1 MPPKKVVLR
10 QWLSNGDTAQVVDAL
25 QQIANELDDKYLR
38 QDIIHQAGRFN
49 SLQKD
54 RSLGIIDNDTYFQRF
69 NAIQLALQDLIERLP
84 DVLQPAAAPPVNDPP
99 PSTGNTTSPAPAT
112 PPTTA
117 AGPVSNLPWIIG
129 LLLLLGPAIALAAFL
144 PCPSA
149 SVENTFRLLMALGAG
164 GIATLLPGVFH
175 LEFKGLKAGSAIGI
189 TALVYLVNP
198 AGVVKDDSP
207 CNEPKTTSVTVFVHG
222 KKGTHDMIPRQ
233 QGSVIMDVPGG
244 ERKRASINEYG
255 QAFFQNLVVG
265 DSVRIDV
272 DFSEPYHATR
282 PGRSYRVEPQ
292 GSIYL
297 EVALQGLDKVFGTVL
312 AGDKALPGVV
322 AAIGALRD
330 TTDETGYYEIAI
342 PEPLQ
347 QKQYEVKFT
356 RAGYKLLTKP
366 AYPQTGAPL
375 NVVMNK

>member
-1 MPPKKVVLR
+1 MPPKKVILR

-25 QQIANELDDKYLR
+25 LQIANELDDKYLR
-38 QDIIHQAGRFN
+38 HDIIHQAGRFN

-54 RSLGIIDNDTYFQRF
+54 RSRGVIDNDSYFQRF
-69 NAIQLALQDLIERLP
+69 NAIQSALLDLIERLP

-99 PSTGNTTSPAPAT
+99 STGDATSP
-112 PPTTA
+112 A
-117 AGPVSNLPWIIG
+117 AGPVSHLPWIIG

-164 GIATLLPGVFH
+164 GVATLLPGVFH
-175 LEFKGLKAGSAIGI
+175 LEVKGLKAGSAIGI

-198 AGVVKDDSP
+198 AGVVKNDGP
-207 CNEPKTTSVTVFVHG
+207 CNEPKTTAITVFVHG
-222 KKGTHDMIPRQ
+222 KKGTQDMILRQ
-233 QGSVIMDVPGG
+233 QGFVIMDVPGG
-244 ERKRASINEYG
+244 ERKRASINENG

-282 PGRSYRVEPQ
+282 PGRSYRIEPQ

-297 EVALQGLDKVFGTVL
+297 EVALQGLDKVFGTVVS
-312 AGDKALPGVV
+312 GDKPLPGVV
-322 AAIGALRD
+322 AAVGALRD

-342 PEPLQ
+342 PEHLQ
-347 QKQYEVKFT
+347 QKQQEVRFT
-356 RAGYKLLTKP
+356 RAGYKLLTKT